1 MKSALSR
8 STCPSRATNPFLFTS
23 FADPALQ
30 LLSFH
35 IVAKTPE
42 GAGWCSS
49 PPKVL
54 LEISHRTLPSGRDHR
69 FHALVQAS
77 VSLPAPSLQ
86 PSLLLPSR
94 TTVSCSPLVYPEPV
108 TDRRRATFLPS
119 LFYAT
124 LYLRTFSMSSGPH
137 ILIVDD
143 EEGIRESLSSI
154 LSEEGYRVESAPSA
168 EQALERATR
177 GDLEVVLLDVWLP
190 GMDGLEALSRL
201 QALPR
206 PPAVIMIS
214 GHGTIETAVRAT
226 KLGAFDF
233 VEKPLTLQKIIVLVR
248 NAVQQRRLEDENQL
262 LRSELG
268 HRYQVVG
275 ESVPMKA
282 LRQQIAVTA
291 PTNGRVLIYGES
303 GTGKELVA
311 RALHAASLRSKGPF
325 VEVNCAAIPEELIES
340 ELFGHLKGS
349 FTGASEDK
357 IGKFQ
362 KADGGT
368 LFLDE
373 VGDMSLRT
381 QSKVLRVLE
390 EQRLEPVGSNQTV
403 RVDVRVIAATN
414 KDLEKEIAQGRFRQD
429 LFYRLNVIPF
439 FVPPLRDRKED
450 IPILARHFLNEFSSA
465 YGKRTRELSDTAMEI
480 LIRYPW
486 PGNVRELRN
495 LVERLVIVCPQA
507 RIEPH
512 HLPPELF
519 RGVSESP
526 LQPYGT
532 LHEARSAYEREFI
545 LRKLQENR
553 WNMTQTAAALG
564 LERSHLYRKMKSLGI
579 AAPD

>member
-1 MKSALSR
+1 MTPR
-8 STCPSRATNPFLFTS
+8 PY
-23 FADPALQ
+23 
-30 LLSFH
+30 LL
-35 IVAKTPE
+35 V
-42 GAGWCSS
+42 
-49 PPKVL
+49 
-54 LEISHRTLPSGRDHR
+54 
-69 FHALVQAS
+69 
-77 VSLPAPSLQ
+77 
-86 PSLLLPSR
+86 
-94 TTVSCSPLVYPEPV
+94 
-108 TDRRRATFLPS
+108 
-119 LFYAT
+119 
-124 LYLRTFSMSSGPH
+124 
-137 ILIVDD
+137 VDD
-143 EEGIRESLSSI
+143 EAGIRESLSSI
-154 LSEEGYRVESAPSA
+154 LEGEGYHVEAVGSA
-168 EQALERATR
+168 EEALERSAS
-177 GDLEVVLLDVWLP
+177 GEIEVVLLDVWLP
-190 GMDGLEALSRL
+190 GMDGLEALSRM
-201 QALPR
+201 QASTR

-233 VEKPLTLQKIIVLVR
+233 LEKPLSLEKVVVLVR
-248 NAVQQRRLEDENQL
+248 NAIQQRRLEDENQL
-262 LRSELG
+262 LRTELG
-268 HRYQVVG
+268 HRYQVIG

-311 RALHAASLRSKGPF
+311 RTLHAASLRNKGPF

-340 ELFGHLKGS
+340 ELFGHIKGS

-362 KADGGT
+362 KADSGT

-373 VGDMSLRT
+373 IGDMSLRT

-390 EQRLEPVGSNQTV
+390 EQRFERVGSNETLS
-403 RVDVRVIAATN
+403 VDVRVIAATN
-414 KDLEKEIAQGRFRQD
+414 KNLEQEIARGAFRQD

-439 FVPPLRDRKED
+439 FVPPLRDRNED
-450 IPILARHFLNEFSSA
+450 ISTLAKYFLREFSSE
-465 YGKRTRELSDTAMEI
+465 YSKKTRELSDAALEI

-507 RIEPH
+507 RIEPQ

-519 RGVSESP
+519 RGAAESP
-526 LQPYGT
+526 HHPYST

-545 LRKLQENR
+545 LRKLQEHR
-553 WNMTQTAAALG
+553 WNMTQTATALG

>member
-1 MKSALSR
+1 MTPR
-8 STCPSRATNPFLFTS
+8 PH
-23 FADPALQ
+23 
-30 LLSFH
+30 LL
-35 IVAKTPE
+35 V
-42 GAGWCSS
+42 
-49 PPKVL
+49 
-54 LEISHRTLPSGRDHR
+54 
-69 FHALVQAS
+69 
-77 VSLPAPSLQ
+77 
-86 PSLLLPSR
+86 
-94 TTVSCSPLVYPEPV
+94 
-108 TDRRRATFLPS
+108 
-119 LFYAT
+119 
-124 LYLRTFSMSSGPH
+124 
-137 ILIVDD
+137 VDD
-143 EEGIRESLSSI
+143 EAGIRESLSSI
-154 LSEEGYRVESAPSA
+154 LKDEGYHVEAVSSA
-168 EQALERATR
+168 EEALDRATA

-190 GMDGLEALSRL
+190 GIDGLEALSRL
-201 QALPR
+201 QATPR

-214 GHGTIETAVRAT
+214 GHGAIETAVRAT

-233 VEKPLTLQKIIVLVR
+233 IEKPLSLEKIIVLVR
-248 NAVQQRRLEDENQL
+248 NALQQRRLEDENQL

-268 HRYQVVG
+268 YRYQVIG
-275 ESVPMKA
+275 DSVPMKA

-340 ELFGHLKGS
+340 ELFGHIKGS
-349 FTGASEDK
+349 FTGATEDK

-373 VGDMSLRT
+373 IGDMSLRT

-390 EQRLEPVGSNQTV
+390 EQRFERVGSNATLS
-403 RVDVRVIAATN
+403 VDVRVIAATN
-414 KDLEKEIAQGRFRQD
+414 KHLEQEIARGAFRQD

-439 FVPPLRDRKED
+439 YVPALRDRRED
-450 IPILARHFLNEFSSA
+450 IPTLARYFLSEFSSA
-465 YGKRTRELSDTAMEI
+465 YGKKTRELSDSAMEI
-480 LIRYPW
+480 L
-486 PGNVRELRN
+486 
-495 LVERLVIVCPQA
+495 IVCPQA

-519 RGVSESP
+519 RGAAESP
-526 LQPYGT
+526 HHPYST

-553 WNMTQTAAALG
+553 WNMTQTASALG